1 MEVSMKT
8 IILAGFAILTLSIGS
23 ASTLAAT
30 YHTPAHN
37 FYQNNWM
44 GGD

>member
-1 MEVSMKT
+1 MKT
-8 IILAGFAILTLSIGS
+8 LILAAVVILGLG
-23 ASTLAAT
+23 AANT
-30 YHTPAHN
+30 QAGPYHAPAHN